1 MQDDLTRAARY
12 CSLATAMRQIAEH
25 ADEKRCADVLS
36 LANEYE
42 LLAERLIG
50 RRAAAIRD

>member
-1 MQDDLTRAARY
+1 MQDDLTRAERY
-12 CSLATAMRQIAEH
+12 SSLATAMRQIAEH